1 MLQVAQRQFLPD
13 GFQLKDWSAL
23 EPFFQL
29 LNDAEI
35 RSVEELEAWLRQW
48 SELDAVVSEEA
59 CWRQIRMTCD
69 TTDPALEEAFTDFCL
84 HIEPLLKTWTN
95 KLQRKLIASPYSQAL
110 DKRIYGPFLRVV
122 ENQVGLFREAN
133 IELEAKINVLAQQ
146 YGVIAAAMTI
156 ELKGQ
161 RYTLQQAARFL
172 QDPDRALR
180 KEVFI
185 KINERR
191 LEDREKLED
200 LFDELLALRHQV
212 ARNAGFENYRDYKFR
227 ALGRFDYSVTDC
239 EQFHEAVRQH
249 ILPLQER
256 ILKYKAAELK
266 LARLAPFDVD
276 AVPVGQMPLRPFET
290 GGEFMQK
297 SIAVLSRVD
306 PYFGSCLQEMQDLGR
321 LDVESREGKA
331 PGGYNCPLAETGVP
345 FIFMNAA
352 GTVSDVITMMHES
365 GHAAHSFLSHELPL
379 SFLKEYPME
388 IAELASM
395 SMELFSMEEWS
406 GFFSE
411 ADDLARAKRIEL
423 ERVITVLPWI
433 AVIDKYQHWLYTH
446 PGHSRDERRMAWEG
460 IQKEFAPD
468 SMDWTG
474 LEAYRQYN
482 WQKQLHLYEVPFYYI
497 EYGIAQL
504 GAVAMWRAFKADKQ
518 QTLDKYMQA
527 LRAGFTKT
535 LPELYEIAGIK
546 FSFAPEYINTLKA
559 FMGAELEAAGIGD
572 T

>member
-572 T
+572 I